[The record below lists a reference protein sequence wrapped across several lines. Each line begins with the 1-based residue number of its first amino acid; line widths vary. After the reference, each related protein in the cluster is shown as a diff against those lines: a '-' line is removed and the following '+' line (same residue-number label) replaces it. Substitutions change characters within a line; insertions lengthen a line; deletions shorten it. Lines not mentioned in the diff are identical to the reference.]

1 MDQYDKFVLDTAVK
15 AGRILLACGA
25 EINRV
30 EETIQRIARHY
41 GMDASSSFI
50 LSSGI
55 FLTAENKKHEIYAQV
70 KHIPL
75 ARVQLCKVT
84 EVNKLSREIEEGRW
98 TVEEAWVH
106 LEEIEHMAGKR
117 AHTRMAA
124 SGLGAACFC
133 YVAGGSVWDSL
144 AAFIAGF
151 LLYVFIIW
159 AEKKGRVKSKIVLNI
174 IGSFLATFLSVILF
188 KAGLGSTLSAIIVG
202 SIMPLLPGV
211 SFVTAIRELAD
222 SNYIAGA
229 VRMLDTLLVTGG
241 VAIGVGLVYILY
253 HRLTGGI
260 ML

>member
-15 AGRILLACGA
+15 AGRILLASGA
-25 EINRV
+25 EIYRV
-30 EETIQRIARHY
+30 EETIKRISRYY
-41 GMDASSSFI
+41 GMDASSSFV

-55 FLTAENKKHEIYAQV
+55 FLTAENQQNEIYAQV

-75 ARVQLCKVT
+75 AGVQLCKVA

-117 AHTRMAA
+117 AYTRMAA

-133 YVAGGSVWDSL
+133 YVAGGNIWDSL
-144 AAFIAGF
+144 AAFAAGL
-151 LLYVFIIW
+151 LLYVFILW
-159 AEKKGRVKSKIVLNI
+159 AEKRECPMSKIVLNI
-174 IGSFLATFLSVILF
+174 AGGFLATFLSVVLYKI
-188 KAGLGSTLSAIIVG
+188 GLGSNLSAIVIG
-202 SIMPLLPGV
+202 AIMPLLPGV
-211 SFVTAIRELAD
+211 SFVTSIRELAD
-222 SNYIAGA
+222 SNYIAGS
-229 VRMLDTLLVTGG
+229 VRMLDTLIVTCGI
-241 VAIGVGLVYILY
+241 AIGVGLVYILY